1 VSGRLGVHENVIYW
15 AMMLAK
21 DIGTCEALLRGEP
34 VGPARLHLDW
44 LELAREVQLVR
55 LDTFAIDLLHRRAEL
70 RSLLKGAA

>member
-55 LDTFAIDLLHRRAEL
+55 LDTLQSTCCTDG
-70 RSLLKGAA
+70 RSCGPY